1 MAGWVNAAW
10 GAWHGMSVAES
21 YCLKSSTSSNCISWR
36 SIQAW
41 AGLYSTSRTS
51 TTPAGS
57 GPTFRHELNKM
68 PV

>member
-1 MAGWVNAAW
+1 MAGWVNPVW
-10 GAWHGMSVAES
+10 GAWHVRGRVVLLE
-21 YCLKSSTSSNCISWR
+21 SSTSSNCISWK

-57 GPTFRHELNKM
+57 GPTFRHGLNKM